1 MEQLPSAYVSPTSV
15 PRPLASGGCPK
26 HTRSLASICAA
37 KSRSRRSGS
46 ASSRSPRPSHSSRH
60 AALVGY
66 RHIDTAKLYDNEA
79 AVGEAIAESG
89 IDRDDLFVT
98 TKVWNDDQGHDA
110 TLRAFDASLKRLGLD
125 HLDLYLIH
133 WPYPGQDLYVET
145 WKTLEELYAD
155 GRVRS
160 IGVSNFQPAHLQR
173 LLDETETVP
182 AINQVELHPWLQQ
195 RELREFHGEH
205 GIVTEAWSPISRGA
219 RLADPVIAEL
229 AEKHGTSPAQVILR
243 WHLDIGNVIIPKS
256 VNRDRMAANL
266 DLFDF
271 APHRRRHGGDR
282 DARRRRADRARPRHV
297 HPPAG
302 LRSRVPSRD
311 RDRRVARG
319 AAARLDQGLVR
330 AAR

>member
-1 MEQLPSAYVSPTSV
+1 MHPSSPHLAAQV
-15 PRPLASGGCPK
+15 PTLTFNNGVEIPQVGFGF
-26 HTRSLASICAA
+26 
-37 KSRSRRSGS
+37 SRSRDRDQD
-46 ASSRSPRPSHSSRH
+46 SRH
-60 AALVGY
+60 VRSRGRL

-98 TKVWNDDQGHDA
+98 TKVWNDDQGRDA

-160 IGVSNFQPAHLQR
+160 IGVSNFQPTHLQR

-195 RELREFHGEH
+195 RGLREFHAEH
-205 GIVTEAWSPISRGA
+205 GIVTQALSRSRAAPASPTRRSPSWPTSTTRA
-219 RLADPVIAEL
+219 RL
-229 AEKHGTSPAQVILR
+229 R
-243 WHLDIGNVIIPKS
+243 
-256 VNRDRMAANL
+256 
-266 DLFDF
+266 
-271 APHRRRHGGDR
+271 
-282 DARRRRADRARPRHV
+282 
-297 HPPAG
+297 
-302 LRSRVPSRD
+302 
-311 RDRRVARG
+311 
-319 AAARLDQGLVR
+319 
-330 AAR
+330 

>member
-1 MEQLPSAYVSPTSV
+1 M
-15 PRPLASGGCPK
+15 
-26 HTRSLASICAA
+26 H
-37 KSRSRRSGS
+37 
-46 ASSRSPRPSHSSRH
+46 ASSPHL
-60 AALVGY
+60 AAQVPTLTFNNGVEIPQVGFGVFKVPAAETKAAVTSALEVGY

-145 WKTLEELYAD
+145 WKTLGELYAD

-195 RELREFHGEH
+195 RELRAFHAEH

-219 RLADPVIAEL
+219 RLADPAIAEL
-229 AEKHGTSPAQVILR
+229 ADKHGTSPAQMILR

-266 DLFDF
+266 DLFD
-271 APHRRRHGGDR
+271 
-282 DARRRRADRARPRHV
+282 
-297 HPPAG
+297 
-302 LRSRVPSRD
+302 L
-311 RDRRVARG
+311 
-319 AAARLDQGLVR
+319 RLDAGDHAMIDGLDEGTR
-330 AAR
+330 IGPNPDEFGA